1 MNFNLKK
8 DELFDIIKAF
18 YDVTGIHITIWNI
31 GHNEWIGY
39 PSPERNKSSFCK
51 LMHSHHNSGSQCW
64 NCDDLAMRK
73 SYENNCFIYRCHAG
87 LTECIIQIKEREI
100 PFGFVIIGQVSD
112 VKDETERK
120 EQLLNICRSYGFS
133 DEEAVPAANS
143 VPYFTTEY
151 IKQAAKI
158 AEACANYIMTRE
170 LITFGKNQIVSRAKN
185 FISDNIFKNNNVTVE
200 DVCNSLSVSRTALYN
215 AFKAEG
221 EIGISKYILSEKMK
235 YAREMLIKTQFPIYK
250 ISSLVGFA
258 DYNYFSKVYK
268 KFYGR
273 SPSSYR

>member
-1 MNFNLKK
+1 MNFNLKR
-8 DELFDIIKAF
+8 DELFDIIRAF
-18 YDVTGIHITIWNI
+18 YDVTGIHITVWNA

-39 PSPERNKSSFCK
+39 PSPERNKSTFCK
-51 LMHSHHNSGSQCW
+51 LMHSCNNSGSQCW
-64 NCDDLAMRK
+64 QCDDLAMRK
-73 SYENNCFIYRCHAG
+73 SYKNNCFIYRCHAG
-87 LTECIIQIKEREI
+87 LTECIIQIKEKEI
-100 PFGFVIIGQVSD
+100 PFGFVVIGQVSD

-133 DEEAVPAANS
+133 DEEAVPAVNS
-143 VPYFTTEY
+143 VPYFPTEY

-215 AFKAEG
+215 AFKADG
-221 EIGISKYILSEKMK
+221 EIGISNYILSEKMK
-235 YAREMLIKTQFPIYK
+235 YAREMLIKTQLPIYQ

-273 SPSSYR
+273 SPKSYR